1 MEIHKP
7 SKYDKIWHCMMTLH
21 ELNELYDKREWD
33 SKQTTQ

>member
-1 MEIHKP
+1 MEMHKP

-21 ELNELYDKREWD
+21 ELNDKREWD